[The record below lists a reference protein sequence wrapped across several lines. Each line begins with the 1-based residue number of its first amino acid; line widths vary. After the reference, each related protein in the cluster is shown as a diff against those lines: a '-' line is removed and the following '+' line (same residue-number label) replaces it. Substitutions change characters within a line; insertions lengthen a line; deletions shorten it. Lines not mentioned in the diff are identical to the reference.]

1 MAKRERSKTRA
12 DMIAMLKSRGVRGRL
27 SKMTKAQLR
36 NKLDETAP
44 PPEDQ
49 EGDGRKPQRSGELE
63 LEADPQS
70 GGHFYKADGST
81 SATQEA
87 KYKHEH
93 RKKDWPAQKGSG
105 SSYKSF
111 MTKEMKQNG
120 GNMAKAAAAYRD
132 QKGGH
137 LVRKDG
143 TVGAAESTKYK
154 HTHTGENPATDSTRA
169 PASATAKASGST
181 TKAKQARA
189 ERAAEQNKP
198 KPAPKPVP
206 KPSPKR
212 APKPARK
219 KRVTA
224 SDDIFDTDE
233 QKAAKEK
240 ARKAAQKEAEKAG
253 ARKTRRR
260 QAKDVAEKQAA
271 DKQATERR
279 EAVKSRK
286 AKTSDANVEKQRK
299 AKARLKEGKSGNVF
313 FKYRDEAFARG
324 EFDIK
329 QITKDYNRDKRDA
342 ATGARDKQDEADD
355 HEFAEKELAE
365 ESAQKTAPARAA
377 IAKAGKIPKK
387 SKQSGSGHD
396 DKGQMGK
403 GHCGDQMGEGP
414 EDRRL
419 VWLGPKL
426 RERDRVAGELV
437 ARVRELYDRVHELE
451 QQQQQQPVVHAEAV
465 AGGGGDEDRDAA
477 DDDIDETA

>member
-36 NKLDETAP
+36 TKLDETAP

-154 HTHTGENPATDSTRA
+154 HTHTGENPATDSTKA

-198 KPAPKPVP
+198 KPSPKPVP
-206 KPSPKR
+206 KPSPRR

-219 KRVTA
+219 KRATA

-260 QAKDVAEKQAA
+260 QAKDAAEKQAA

-286 AKTSDANVEKQRK
+286 AKTSDANSEKQRK

-313 FKYRDEAFARG
+313 FKYRDEALACWQGYRTEDGTGVRRARRHVHAVRLARG
-324 EFDIK
+324 RRHDRTRIRLLWH
-329 QITKDYNRDKRDA
+329 TP
-342 ATGARDKQDEADD
+342 ATPRLGQTRAGRNGRLGATMGAW
-355 HEFAEKELAE
+355 
-365 ESAQKTAPARAA
+365 RAA
-377 IAKAGKIPKK
+377 P
-387 SKQSGSGHD
+387 
-396 DKGQMGK
+396 
-403 GHCGDQMGEGP
+403 P
-414 EDRRL
+414 RL
-419 VWLGPKL
+419 RPQVQ
-426 RERDRVAGELV
+426 
-437 ARVRELYDRVHELE
+437 HT
-451 QQQQQQPVVHAEAV
+451 H
-465 AGGGGDEDRDAA
+465 
-477 DDDIDETA
+477 